1 MQKNEYLQKISKQFQ
16 EAKQKALAALLPLEK
31 SIDQSSSDDT
41 PIPFDIPEPFQY
53 SENFHLDNFLTLS
66 KDTKNPDYASYPLK
80 FAQTV
85 LAGDDELKIVL
96 PRRPALGQLC
106 IIDWL
111 NVTMQA
117 KSFETIDTYHLTDV
131 NAWQNAIIKN
141 LSKVLTDILGF
152 GVSHQLPA
160 GLNHYDMSFQL
171 DHKAGKVSIGGQSGT
186 LLIQLSGEGC
196 SYAKYGWQSDFHAML
211 NTQAIDPKITRIDLA
226 HDDVTGDYLS
236 LPWFARQLDLGGFT
250 NGGRRPRVEMLGN
263 WKYPDGSGRTLQIG
277 TRKSSKMCRIYEK
290 GRQLGDKSSNWLRVE
305 VELKA
310 KNYFIPLDIL
320 INPSPFFL
328 AAYPCFHIFDYQSKL
343 PRETLERIEREK
355 LITFAKAV
363 DITRHQFGRYL
374 LAFRKEFE
382 KHGLSDNDLLSLL
395 TDIDNKK
402 YPDRLNAHSIPDFF
416 KPKAT
421 H

>member
-1 MQKNEYLQKISKQFQ
+1 MQKNEYLQKISKQFH
-16 EAKQKALAALLPLEK
+16 EAKQKALAALSPAEK
-31 SIDQSSSDDT
+31 RSIPTSHNSL
-41 PIPFDIPEPFQY
+41 PIPFNSSAPFEY
-53 SENFHLDNFLTLS
+53 LENSHLDGVLTLS
-66 KDTKNPDYASYPLK
+66 KDVKNPDYSAYPLK
-80 FAQTV
+80 VAQTV
-85 LAGDDELKIVL
+85 LTGDDELKIVL
-96 PRRPALGQLC
+96 PRRPAPGQVC

-111 NVTMQA
+111 NITMQA
-117 KSFETIDTYHLTDV
+117 KSFETTESYQITDIT
-131 NAWQNAIIKN
+131 AWQNAIVKN
-141 LSKVLTDILGF
+141 LSKVLIDILGF

-171 DHKAGKVSIGGQSGT
+171 DHKAGKVSIGGQAGT
-186 LLIQLSGEGC
+186 VLIQLSGEGC
-196 SYAKYGWQSDFHAML
+196 SYAKYDWQSDFFAML

-263 WKYPDGSGRTLQIG
+263 WKYPDGTGRTLQIG

-355 LITFAKAV
+355 LITFARAV
-363 DITRHQFGRYL
+363 DITRHQFGRHLY
-374 LAFRKEFE
+374 AFRQEFK
-382 KHGLSDNDLLSLL
+382 KHGLSDNDLLTLL

-402 YPDRLNAHSIPDFF
+402 YPDRLSAHSIPDFF